1 MEITASH
8 NTFVQMFNLELNK
21 KNIHDVEMTKDNY
34 KHVLANENKK
44 TKTLQEELK
53 RVDLENKDLKRQIQ
67 SYKLEIDN
75 NKMDYT
81 NLIFALRNELK
92 SETNRLNVLNER
104 NKELDN
110 IIKNQKAH
118 LEKVQ
123 ANIENEIRKRKN
135 VERKIYFRW
144 NQKI

>member
-1 MEITASH
+1 
-8 NTFVQMFNLELNK
+8 
-21 KNIHDVEMTKDNY
+21 
-34 KHVLANENKK
+34 
-44 TKTLQEELK
+44 
-53 RVDLENKDLKRQIQ
+53 
-67 SYKLEIDN
+67 
-75 NKMDYT
+75 MDYT

-135 VERKIYFRW
+135 VERKVGKKNIKFNARQCHSLTFQCLNLQFLVRVKYSSSLSSSR
-144 NQKI
+144 NKHRVNYYINVNLAGGPQ